1 MNENDSCIVN
11 LERTI
16 LKNGPEFLSHKLVI
30 KGDLAYLKPTI
41 SAMSFCMIYIVVG
54 VFLFGLAVSLLRMP
68 DRYDLAVFLGGF
80 GIAIGTFGIALI
92 QPFLRRSRFDKT
104 TNCFDN
110 HKDHNVTLEH
120 IVSLQINNKVIQSKH
135 GLSYG
140 CFELN
145 LLTQHGRRINILNH
159 GDEQQLLHDAELLG
173 IFLDVEVKDYRREI
187 IL

>member
-11 LERTI
+11 LQRTI

-30 KGDLAYLKPTI
+30 KEDLAYLKPTI

-54 VFLFGLAVSLLRMP
+54 GFLLVLGAYHLNMP
-68 DRYDLAVFLGGF
+68 DRYDLAIFLGGF

-92 QPFLRRSRFDKT
+92 QPFLRRSSFDKAR
-104 TNCFDN
+104 NCFNN
-110 HKDHNVTLEH
+110 HKDHNVKLNH
-120 IVSLQINNKVIQSKH
+120 IVSLQINNKIIQSKH

-173 IFLDVEVKDYRREI
+173 HFLSVDVKDYRREI